1 MYQGQYWTEMVEI
14 RAQQN
19 YLVLYQLS
27 SERWELGIK
36 IFLALMSSGAIGA
49 WAIWREYSALWAG
62 LIALSQVISAVYV
75 FLPFK
80 ARIKPL
86 SAAALE
92 MGALADKAERNWFE
106 VSEGLLTDK
115 QVSDAKHGLKEQKRK
130 IINDK
135 FGSMVIPVKKGRMNE
150 ASLQAADYFTA
161 HYGV

>member
-1 MYQGQYWTEMVEI
+1 
-14 RAQQN
+14 
-19 YLVLYQLS
+19 
-27 SERWELGIK
+27 
-36 IFLALMSSGAIGA
+36 
-49 WAIWREYSALWAG
+49 
-62 LIALSQVISAVYV
+62 
-75 FLPFK
+75 
-80 ARIKPL
+80 
-86 SAAALE
+86 